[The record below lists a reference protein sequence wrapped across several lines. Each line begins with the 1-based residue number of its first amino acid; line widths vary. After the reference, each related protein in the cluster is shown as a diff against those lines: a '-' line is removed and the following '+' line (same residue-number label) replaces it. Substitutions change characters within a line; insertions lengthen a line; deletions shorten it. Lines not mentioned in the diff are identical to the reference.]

1 MNAQLFGMEP
11 FALDQLTVLE
21 GDLSKLHDPDERYIA
36 AVYGEDDYGNP
47 EMGSRNRAR
56 LGDTVTLRYVDEI
69 EYYYTD
75 TGEIIADFRRWT
87 EMGPETLIPVW

>member
-1 MNAQLFGMEP
+1 M
-11 FALDQLTVLE
+11 LE

-47 EMGSRNRAR
+47 EMGSHWAR

-75 TGEIIADFRRWT
+75 TGEIIADFDQVDPD
-87 EMGPETLIPVW
+87 GAETLIPVW